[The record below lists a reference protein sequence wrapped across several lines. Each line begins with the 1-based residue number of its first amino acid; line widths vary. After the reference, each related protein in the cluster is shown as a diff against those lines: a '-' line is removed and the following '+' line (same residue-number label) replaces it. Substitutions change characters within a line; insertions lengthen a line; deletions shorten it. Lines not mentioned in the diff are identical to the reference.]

1 MLLLLTHMLFVLLL
15 SNLGHLSHGLLIL
28 NIVFLKWLIMARIG
42 GATDLPC
49 IHVIIS
55 LLLLV
60 LLFLTMKSH
69 IVQDPK
75 ILQEIIFITILG
87 KDFKDAYHFVVS
99 IIDKLMEEG
108 NGLEMDH
115 TQHAVF
121 SKDLMLELHD
131 PVDVFIVFL
140 IPISVKHFFFF
151 EFNLVIRIF

>member
-1 MLLLLTHMLFVLLL
+1 MLFVLLL
-15 SNLGHLSHGLLIL
+15 SNLGDLSHGLLIL

-87 KDFKDAYHFVVS
+87 KDFKDPYHFVVS